1 MSSGTRYM
9 VAGMPRSG
17 TTAVHNTLR
26 GHPSVSA
33 LHKEVAVDP
42 FLTQGV
48 AIFTRKHPKTRSSI
62 SSLFDLMTSTQSVA
76 EPEARG
82 MKLTTGSDERAR
94 AFVEAVRTHLPD
106 VRIILLVRRDLV
118 AQFGSLV
125 KSQKT
130 GVWGQHVGESE
141 GRGTAPTLELDRY
154 EFAEYAIQAYQ
165 IRRRLRSMQETHE
178 ILEISYEEV
187 LLGGKLPTHDPLF
200 NFVGV
205 EPQRADWLT
214 DRKLSPPSE
223 SYIQN
228 YDELASQH
236 ERIKEELENG
246 SAPEDLYDEFRRPSL
261 RRTYRKTMFWVR
273 RPARTVHRIEK
284 HVRHL
289 LGAESRKDS
298 SEPW

>member
-1 MSSGTRYM
+1 MSSATRYM
-9 VAGMPRSG
+9 VVGMPRSG

-26 GHPSVSA
+26 GHPAVSA

-48 AIFTRKHPKTRSSI
+48 AIFTRKHPKTRPSI
-62 SSLFDLMTSTQSVA
+62 SSLFDLMTSTQSVKD
-76 EPEARG
+76 PEAQG

-94 AFVEAVRTHLPD
+94 AFVEGVRTYLPN
-106 VRIILLVRRDLV
+106 VRIILLVRGDLV

-130 GVWGQHVGESE
+130 DVWGRHVGESK
-141 GRGTAPTLELDRY
+141 GRRTAPALELDRY
-154 EFAEYAIQAYQ
+154 EFAEYAIEAHQ
-165 IRRRLRSMQETHE
+165 IRRRLRGLRETHKM
-178 ILEISYEEV
+178 LEISYEGV
-187 LLGGKLPTHDPLF
+187 LLSGDLPSHDPLF

-214 DRKLSPPSE
+214 DRKLSPPPG

-236 ERIKEELENG
+236 KRIKEELKNG
-246 SAPEDLYDEFRRPSL
+246 SEPEDLYYKFRRPL
-261 RRTYRKTMFWVR
+261 PERAYRETMFWMR
-273 RPARTVHRIEK
+273 RPGCAAYRLEEWIRN
-284 HVRHL
+284 L
-289 LGAESRKDS
+289 SR
-298 SEPW
+298 